1 MTESKQGPM
10 HMSNYKDDMTNWKD
24 RVKYCTSNKST
35 MCSVVLGQCDP
46 AIQAKLQMTKS
57 WDANKRNLLFILKA
71 AHAACIGVQD
81 YFSLH
86 VVKP

>member
-24 RVKYCTSNKST
+24 RVKYYAFNKSA

-46 AIQAKLQMTKS
+46 ATQSRLQMTES
-57 WDANKRNLLFILKA
+57 
-71 AHAACIGVQD
+71 
-81 YFSLH
+81 
-86 VVKP
+86 